1 MAQHQTKAERLHVGR
16 AGWFAI
22 GALAASLAF
31 VAMLVAGDFF
41 KAMSSEDQ
49 VETAP
54 PLVIEGK

>member
-1 MAQHQTKAERLHVGR
+1 MSAAP
-16 AGWFAI
+16 AGSPS
-22 GALAASLAF
+22 ALSAASLAF

-49 VETAP
+49 VEAEP

>member
-1 MAQHQTKAERLHVGR
+1 MSRNLPKVEHVHVGR

-41 KAMSSEDQ
+41 RAVSSNDTVQ
-49 VETAP
+49 ADP